1 VAGPFKG
8 DGVALL
14 QMVYKN
20 QGLPLAIRMNAAA
33 MAAMYERPTA
43 VIMKEVASDMA
54 PEAVD
59 ARIRE
64 LMKRV
69 LPGPTIEATLHEQ
82 D

>member
-1 VAGPFKG
+1 
-8 DGVALL
+8 
-14 QMVYKN
+14 M
-20 QGLPLAIRMNAAA
+20 
-33 MAAMYERPTA
+33 
-43 VIMKEVASDMA
+43 IMKEVPRDMA

-69 LPGPTIEATLHEQ
+69 LPGRTIEATLDKQ